1 MRDMCDNMCD
11 MRDNM
16 HDILTVALCRKI
28 LLWENKNLLG
38 ENAILLWENNS
49 AALHQYGWITFIKL
63 RKWRKNKGEKRES
76 ILRRF
81 LVDLTNKTK
90 QTIKLSWMV
99 FFVCHASN
107 FGGSFSICAIYQ
119 RQLDHGRSVVINDDQ
134 WRSARDQ
141 WSDHCGSWQA
151 DRSGAFRQSDQTW
164 QDAWLHKRDILS
176 SSCMCIDNTAV
187 TFQKYIGFGVYK
199 GLENPTQQNKKRG
212 WSYRYPFF
220 FFMNWY
226 FYLCFCVI
234 CGNINTDSKKK
245 SYQRCV

>member
-1 MRDMCDNMCD
+1 MRDMCDNMCDNMCD

-81 LVDLTNKTK
+81 LGDLTNKTK

-99 FFVCHASN
+99 FFVCRASN
-107 FGGSFSICAIYQ
+107 FGGCFSIRAIYQ
-119 RQLDHGRSVVINDDQ
+119 RQLDHGRSMTINDDQ
-134 WRSARDQ
+134 WRSATGSMIRSLRITADRDKLTDQ
-141 WSDHCGSWQA
+141 TDQEHAGSWI
-151 DRSGAFRQSDQTW
+151 RHGREYGCT
-164 QDAWLHKRDILS
+164 I
-176 SSCMCIDNTAV
+176 
-187 TFQKYIGFGVYK
+187 
-199 GLENPTQQNKKRG
+199 
-212 WSYRYPFF
+212 
-220 FFMNWY
+220 
-226 FYLCFCVI
+226 VI
-234 CGNINTDSKKK
+234 Y
-245 SYQRCV
+245 YQHHACA

>member
-1 MRDMCDNMCD
+1 MCDNMC
-11 MRDNM
+11 DNM

-81 LVDLTNKTK
+81 LGDLTNKTK

-107 FGGSFSICAIYQ
+107 FGGCFSIRAIYQ
-119 RQLDHGRSVVINDDQ
+119 RQLDHGRSMTINYDQ
-134 WRSARDQ
+134 QRDQ
-141 WSDHCGSWQA
+141 WSDHCGSLQITA
-151 DRSGAFRQSDQTW
+151 DHDKLTDQTDQERSGSLIRHGRTYG
-164 QDAWLHKRDILS
+164 
-176 SSCMCIDNTAV
+176 CT
-187 TFQKYIGFGVYK
+187 T
-199 GLENPTQQNKKRG
+199 
-212 WSYRYPFF
+212 
-220 FFMNWY
+220 
-226 FYLCFCVI
+226 VI
-234 CGNINTDSKKK
+234 Y
-245 SYQRCV
+245 YQHHACA